1 MGYYSNCKKETYIVK
16 KLLFLL
22 AAAPLALCGC
32 EVPEDVN
39 DDASAAQYII
49 DNAEKWDDAWEDMFF
64 TNFTMDVNYTY
75 SYEYGG
81 QSYSYS
87 GHNHLELN
95 DDAILYQLDV
105 DKPTQMDAAYVAKEG
120 EEWKAYLYDA
130 QTQTYGS
137 CDPTTQKIGGVGP
150 TATVKEFKDEL
161 AKQATLSISFKSCYD
176 KFVYDEAN
184 KEYYCESIIYMD
196 LDDSVYGP
204 NYNLAARKAHVK
216 FEKGK
221 ISSISA
227 FFVTLETA
235 DADAEAAFAE
245 AGDSMQF
252 SITKINSTVPAKP
265 TNIQ

>member
-1 MGYYSNCKKETYIVK
+1 MK

-32 EVPEDVN
+32 EVPEEVN

-64 TNFTMDVNYTY
+64 TNYTMDVTY
-75 SYEYGG
+75 SMSYEG
-81 QSYSYS
+81 QTYSTR
-87 GHNHLELN
+87 NHLELN

-105 DKPTQMDAAYVAKEG
+105 DYPDEMNAVYVGKEG
-120 EEWKAYLYDA
+120 DVWKAYLYD
-130 QTQTYGS
+130 QDTHTYGEV
-137 CDPTTQKIGGVGP
+137 DPTAEKVAGKGP
-150 TATVKEFKDEL
+150 TATVQEFKNEL
-161 AKQATLSISFKSCYD
+161 AKEATLSISFKSCYD
-176 KFVYDEAN
+176 KFVYDEEN

-196 LDDSVYGP
+196 LDDSVYGAD
-204 NYNLAARKAHVK
+204 YNLAARKAHVK

-227 FFVTLETA
+227 FFAPLRGA
-235 DADAEAAFAE
+235 DASAEEMFE
-245 AGDSMQF
+245 QLGDTYHF

-265 TNIQ
+265 ANIQ